1 MAEATHK
8 PTWAINL
15 REGAL
20 VSPEEAARERRALVL
35 AYVAAWIF
43 GGVVF
48 TVYCAVYESLG
59 RSYAVGMGLIAL
71 GLAYALVIFNPRFPR
86 QAVVLSPV
94 MVVALMFWTGLYT
107 QQPGANAF
115 LLVPLIFNAFFL
127 WRHPRLYWFSAIL
140 IVAAYVVMP
149 LAIGGTEEL
158 RRVIIGGPIFVAIT
172 VLALALVQRAGRMQ
186 MERSTFQSTVTSLL
200 TALNARSGAPQDT
213 TIEMVE
219 LAERVARNMGL
230 SDLDCEQV
238 RYAAFLHDIGKLG
251 IPNELLD
258 KTEPLSADE
267 WEVMRQHPV
276 IGERIVSSV
285 PGFEDVA
292 AIVRGEHEWWNG
304 KGYPDGLSGDH
315 IPVESR
321 IINACDAYVDL
332 LRKVAPDDTVEE
344 EPIALLD
351 ELNERSG
358 TQFDPDVLHALGNVV
373 LSGTDFRPASVLE
386 RSLRLAG

>member
-1 MAEATHK
+1 MAEITHK
-8 PTWAINL
+8 PTWALNL

-20 VSPEEAARERRALVL
+20 VSPDEAARERRALVL

-43 GGVVF
+43 GAVVF
-48 TVYCAVYESLG
+48 TIYCGIYESLG
-59 RSYAVGMGLIAL
+59 WKYAVGMALIAL
-71 GLAYALVIFNPRFPR
+71 GLAYGLVIFNPRFPR
-86 QAVVLSPV
+86 QAVIFSP
-94 MVVALMFWTGLYT
+94 MIVVALMFWTCLYT

-140 IVAAYVVMP
+140 IVVAYISIP
-149 LAIGGTEEL
+149 LAIGGTDEL
-158 RRVIIGGPIFVAIT
+158 RRVVIGGPIFASIT
-172 VLALALVQRAGRMQ
+172 VMALALVQRAGRMQ

-200 TALNARSGAPQDT
+200 TALNARSGAGQDR

-219 LAERVARNMGL
+219 LAERVAGDMGL
-230 SDLDCEQV
+230 GDLDCEQA

-251 IPNELLD
+251 VPNELLD
-258 KTEPLSADE
+258 KSEPLSADE

-292 AIVRGEHEWWNG
+292 VIVRGEHEWWNG

-332 LRKVAPDDTVEE
+332 VRQAAAADTTAR
-344 EPIALLD
+344 EPVALLN
-351 ELNERSG
+351 ELNKRSG
-358 TQFDPDVLHALGNVV
+358 TQFDPDVLHALGRVV
-373 LSGTDFRPASVLE
+373 LSGTDFRPASMLE
-386 RSLRLAG
+386 RSLRLAS